1 MDEADILTDL
11 KMIISHGMIKYFE
24 SSLFLKKT
32 FNMNYILDIN
42 SSSRDT
48 KEIDQVLSNLM
59 DFKEI
64 HKTIKREQMNQ
75 YIISYYIPQ
84 KWSNQFCKLF
94 TQLEHLFSINN
105 NNKYKS
111 YYISSPT
118 LEDLLSKI
126 ETDNIS
132 YSGSCSYAS
141 SQEKIEP
148 KFLGDNNYTNLDKMT
163 YDNSTILNSPS
174 YHDNNNSYN
183 KVDISTNKNINIH
196 DIFTDRISNY
206 NFNIYQSNNDNSKDN
221 SVHENTNNSINN
233 RNNGHLYRNVLLLS
247 LIRIK
252 LICGNFSFII
262 YTVIIPLI
270 ITISIILYFN
280 GYLYSIFDKSE
291 LGKLK
296 FDLDIYPKSWF
307 IEQGTDEIGNHI
319 LRNSNFSKFITS
331 NVIDYNK
338 SLSLTSLKNQQPNS
352 IREIYTGGFKII
364 QNDKILDVT
373 IYHNDTY
380 LYSLPLSINMIN
392 NAIVSYYHSNYSLV
406 TNYQP
411 FTTNEQNDN
420 SNTVIPYNKYLTKI
434 NTNYIKYQSLIEQ
447 YSILIF
453 SSIFSI
459 ISVIY
464 TPLIVKDKEDNN
476 FHLLSLAVISQKC
489 YWLGILLSY
498 IVLSL
503 NIDVQCIIIMLFSEM
518 SIIHSK
524 ILVYSILVLCL
535 CIFVNYFYQYSFSLL
550 FTSYYTASNYF
561 TIINTIMTLF
571 INTIIFLLYYFKNIE
586 IASAPWNIFNI
597 IFYILSMGYPL
608 SNFLLIFLKL
618 SSSITLI
625 YTKIFKSPDSFL
637 SFQKSSEFTFLSNR
651 FGLQDI
657 SLSKEITKSF
667 YNFNFPSLKE
677 IINFN
682 SSLVYQSIALVLSLM
697 LYIILMFLIIN
708 RKNKLLKANKNWD
721 ENERKYKNEV
731 IKEGP
736 IEIYQEWKRV
746 KD

>member
-1 MDEADILTDL
+1 
-11 KMIISHGMIKYFE
+11 MIISHGMIKCFG
-24 SSLFLKKT
+24 SSLFLKNT

-42 SSSRDT
+42 SFLRDT
-48 KEIDQVLSNLM
+48 KEIDQILSNLI

-64 HKTIKREQMNQ
+64 HKTIKREQMDQ

-94 TQLEHLFSINN
+94 SQLEHLFSINI

-126 ETDNIS
+126 ETDNNS

-196 DIFTDRISNY
+196 DSFTDRISNY
-206 NFNIYQSNNDNSKDN
+206 NYNIYQSNNDNSKDN

>member
-1 MDEADILTDL
+1 MDEADILTDR
-11 KMIISHGMIKYFE
+11 KMIISHGMIKCFG
-24 SSLFLKKT
+24 SSLFLKNT

-42 SSSRDT
+42 SFLRDT
-48 KEIDQVLSNLM
+48 KEIDQILSNLI

-64 HKTIKREQMNQ
+64 HKTIKREQMDQ

-94 TQLEHLFSINN
+94 SQLEHLFSINI

-126 ETDNIS
+126 ETDNNS

-280 GYLYSIFDKSE
+280 GYPYLIFDKSE

>member
-1 MDEADILTDL
+1 MTGILLPSSGDVIYENLSLKEEYLSINKNFGYCPQFDVVDRQLNLIDHIKFYAGIKDIKVEPEEVLKEIDLVEKKFNSPYELSADQRRKFSLSLVLLGSAKYVFLDEPTTGLDPYSRKKIWEYLSKKKNNRVIVITTHYMDEADILTGL

-64 HKTIKREQMNQ
+64 HHKTIKREQMDQ

-111 YYISSPT
+111 YYISSPI

-141 SQEKIEP
+141 SQEKVEP
-148 KFLGDNNYTNLDKMT
+148 KFLGDNNYTNLDKLT

-206 NFNIYQSNNDNSKDN
+206 NYNIYQSNNDNSKDN

-233 RNNGHLYRNVLLLS
+233 RNNGHLCRNVLLLS

-262 YTVIIPLI
+262 YTVIILI

-280 GYLYSIFDKSE
+280 GYPYLIFDKSE

-352 IREIYTGGFKII
+352 IREIYTGGFKIL
-364 QNDKILDVT
+364 QNDKILDIT

-380 LYSLPLSINMIN
+380 LYSLPLAINMIN

-411 FTTNEQNDN
+411 FTTNEQSDN

-447 YSILIF
+447 YLILIF

-476 FHLLSLAVISQKC
+476 FHLLSLAGISQKC
-489 YWLGILLSY
+489 YWLGILLSD

-503 NIDVQCIIIMLFSEM
+503 NIDVQCIII
-518 SIIHSK
+518 
-524 ILVYSILVLCL
+524 
-535 CIFVNYFYQYSFSLL
+535 
-550 FTSYYTASNYF
+550 
-561 TIINTIMTLF
+561 
-571 INTIIFLLYYFKNIE
+571 
-586 IASAPWNIFNI
+586 
-597 IFYILSMGYPL
+597 
-608 SNFLLIFLKL
+608 
-618 SSSITLI
+618 
-625 YTKIFKSPDSFL
+625 
-637 SFQKSSEFTFLSNR
+637 
-651 FGLQDI
+651 
-657 SLSKEITKSF
+657 
-667 YNFNFPSLKE
+667 
-677 IINFN
+677 
-682 SSLVYQSIALVLSLM
+682 
-697 LYIILMFLIIN
+697 
-708 RKNKLLKANKNWD
+708 
-721 ENERKYKNEV
+721 
-731 IKEGP
+731 
-736 IEIYQEWKRV
+736 
-746 KD
+746 